1 MDTKNAFRQTNAYGI
16 FLTELRSHVEWVQ
29 ELRERGIPDQ
39 AEYWL
44 LQERLHK
51 VHGSAG
57 LFGLDAVGELAHTLE
72 KALEN
77 GVATI
82 DELSDDFRLF
92 EQVALQIVQKEREKS
107 DV

>member
-1 MDTKNAFRQTNAYGI
+1 MDTKNAFRQTNAFGV

-39 AEYWL
+39 AEYSL
-44 LQERLHK
+44 LQQQFHK

-57 LFGLDAVGELAHTLE
+57 LFGLNAVGELAYSLE
-72 KALEN
+72 KALGS

-92 EQVALQIVQKEREKS
+92 EQAALQIVQREGAKE
-107 DV
+107 